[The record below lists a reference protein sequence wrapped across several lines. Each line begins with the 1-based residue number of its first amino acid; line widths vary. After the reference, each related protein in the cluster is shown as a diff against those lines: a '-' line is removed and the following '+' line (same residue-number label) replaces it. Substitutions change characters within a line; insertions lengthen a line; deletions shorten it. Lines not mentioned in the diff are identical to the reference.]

1 MDGLSIMLSEKKS
14 HRQILLLYYISYMQ
28 NLKNKIMNITKR
40 RRLTDT
46 ENKLVVPSGEREGQ
60 NRGRGSRGINS

>member
-1 MDGLSIMLSEKKS
+1 
-14 HRQILLLYYISYMQ
+14 MQ

>member
-1 MDGLSIMLSEKKS
+1 MLSEKKS